1 MSNLPTS
8 SRPRIYT
15 KKSRTTQYR
24 HRIDAEK
31 SAQENGQT
39 LLDFFDYVSPTN
51 INTIKRTS
59 CDGEFFERMISDIDS
74 IIRSDRNVSPGQRLR
89 AEAVKHY
96 LQLQQHGW
104 NKIEASLLVAQLLN
118 RGVWFA
124 RCIRSWGSAF
134 IAFRKIPR
142 SKRGL
147 HFHINSI
154 LNDENVHSKM
164 VSFLREHKFDVTAQ
178 QVCEYFSSNI
188 VPSLGIEHQPNIR

>member
-1 MSNLPTS
+1 MIRSDCES
-8 SRPRIYT
+8 
-15 KKSRTTQYR
+15 
-24 HRIDAEK
+24 
-31 SAQENGQT
+31 
-39 LLDFFDYVSPTN
+39 
-51 INTIKRTS
+51 
-59 CDGEFFERMISDIDS
+59 FERIISDIDS
-74 IIRSDRNVSPGQRLR
+74 IIRSERNVSPGQRLR
-89 AEAVKHY
+89 TEAVRHY

-104 NKIEASLLVAQLLN
+104 SKIEASLLIAQLLN

-134 IAFRKIPR
+134 ITFRNIPR

-164 VSFLREHKFDVTAQ
+164 VSFLREHKFDVTAR